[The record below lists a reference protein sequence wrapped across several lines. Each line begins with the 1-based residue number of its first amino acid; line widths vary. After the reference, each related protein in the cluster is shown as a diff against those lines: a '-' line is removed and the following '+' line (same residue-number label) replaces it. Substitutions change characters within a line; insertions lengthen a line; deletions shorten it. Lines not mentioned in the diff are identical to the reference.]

1 MEIILLQDIARLGSK
16 DDVIAVKDGYARNYL
31 IPQKKALIANK
42 STLKVLEENK
52 RQRAFKEAKLKDEAL
67 VIAEKLKDKSVSI
80 GAKTSSTG
88 KIFGS
93 INEVII
99 AEKISESGIEI
110 NRKQIIIPEPIKET
124 GAHTIKI
131 KLHRD
136 VIVDIN
142 VDVVSE

>member
-16 DDVIAVKDGYARNYL
+16 DDVITVKDGYARNCL
-31 IPQKKALIANK
+31 IPQKKAIIANK
-42 STLKVLEENK
+42 STLKALEENK

-67 VIAEKLKDKSVSI
+67 VIAEKLKDKNITI

-99 AEKISESGIEI
+99 SEKISESGIEI
-110 NRKQIIIPEPIKET
+110 NRKQVIIPETIKEI
-124 GAHTIKI
+124 GAHTVKV
-131 KLHRD
+131 KLHKD
-136 VIVDIN
+136 IIVDLNLDI
-142 VDVVSE
+142 VSE

>member
-1 MEIILLQDIARLGSK
+1 MEIILLQDITRVGSK
-16 DDVIAVKDGYARNYL
+16 DDVVSVKDGYARNYL
-31 IPQKKALIANK
+31 IPQKKAIIANK

-67 VIAEKLKDKSVSI
+67 VIAEKIKGQTITV

-99 AEKISESGIEI
+99 SEKISEKGVEVA
-110 NRKQIIIPEPIKET
+110 RKQIIIPNTIKEIGT
-124 GAHTIKI
+124 HIVKV

-136 VIVDIN
+136 VVIDVN